1 MRRKKRV
8 SVTTEDIQFITGK
21 SKRYAQNL
29 ICKMKEHYNKEKHQ
43 LITFQEFCEYIGIKY
58 SEIEHLID

>member
-1 MRRKKRV
+1 
-8 SVTTEDIQFITGK
+8 
-21 SKRYAQNL
+21 
-29 ICKMKEHYNKEKHQ
+29 MKEHYNKEKHQ